1 MTDATTA
8 TASEGGHHVIKETR
22 EMTDSLD
29 ITDSTTTTTNT
40 AMLNSD
46 ASPAT
51 SHSEQKENNISKRD
65 SGSSQELSSTR
76 PQELISGQ
84 DTDLTINAQ
93 IIVEQSGT
101 KLGCAETTPSLH
113 LQSVGYKREHSHSP
127 CSQNSPLHSPT
138 SACRAIGCVVEPE
151 QELVE
156 VSESCSSGGGG
167 GQGEEKETQPR
178 KRVKRETTMEGGQ
191 GEGSNGRTRKWKL
204 HFVIEFAW
212 GWENAREYVEGIREN

>member
-1 MTDATTA
+1 
-8 TASEGGHHVIKETR
+8 
-22 EMTDSLD
+22 MTDSID

-46 ASPAT
+46 ASVAT
-51 SHSEQKENNISKRD
+51 SHSEQKEYNISKRD

-76 PQELISGQ
+76 PQGLISGQ
-84 DTDLTINAQ
+84 DTDLTTNAQ
-93 IIVEQSGT
+93 TIIEQSGT

-127 CSQNSPLHSPT
+127 SSQNSPLHSPT
-138 SACRAIGCVVEPE
+138 SACRAVGCVVEPE

-167 GQGEEKETQPR
+167 GQGEKERQPR

-191 GEGSNGRTRKWKL
+191 GSNGRTRKWKL
-204 HFVIEFAW
+204 HFVIEFAR
-212 GWENAREYVEGIREN
+212 GWENARE